1 MLFQRRIPESHWQ
14 KARVAMWPRRSFRR
28 SLAYT
33 AKRIMRLRSSP
44 HSIALG
50 VSIGVF
56 AAFNP
61 LLGLHTVLAVAL
73 AWAFGG
79 NLIAA
84 ALATWA
90 GNPLTYP
97 LIWAGTFELGSVIL
111 GSSADA
117 GQGAHGA
124 HLSFRHLSALWEPLL
139 KPMLVGSIPLGIVTA
154 LVAYVVVRRMAASL
168 SSARAP
174 AAPHPGN
181 PA

>member
-14 KARVAMWPRRSFRR
+14 KARVALWPRRSFRR

-50 VSIGVF
+50 VAIGVF

-61 LLGLHTVLAVAL
+61 LLGLHTVLALAL
-73 AWAFGG
+73 AWVLGG

-97 LIWAGTFELGSVIL
+97 LIWAGTFELGSVLL
-111 GSSADA
+111 GNAA
-117 GQGAHGA
+117 GEGQGAYGA
-124 HLSFRHLSALWEPLL
+124 RWSWHHLSSVWEPLL

-154 LVAYVVVRRMAASL
+154 LVAYAVVRRMAASL
-168 SSARAP
+168 ASTRAP